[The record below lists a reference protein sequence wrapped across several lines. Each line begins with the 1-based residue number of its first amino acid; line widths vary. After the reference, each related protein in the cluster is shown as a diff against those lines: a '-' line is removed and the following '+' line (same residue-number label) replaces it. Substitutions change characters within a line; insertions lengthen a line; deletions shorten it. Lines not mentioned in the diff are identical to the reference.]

1 MSGTAE
7 LAATL
12 TATIQLLTQ
21 GGETAWASRL
31 QGILDHLLDDDAAT
45 SRLALRE
52 ILVLYQQGFGGFQD
66 VVLQNSSGVLPEQ
79 HDLDVLRRRLFEA
92 AREQLG

>member
-12 TATIQLLTQ
+12 TAIIQLLTQ

-31 QGILDHLLDDDAAT
+31 QGILDQLLDDAAT
-45 SRLALRE
+45 SQQLALRE

-66 VVLQNSSGVLPEQ
+66 VVLQDSSGVLPEQ
-79 HDLDVLRRRLFEA
+79 HDLDVLRHRLFEA
-92 AREQLG
+92 ARRQLG